1 MTVSAYMQ
9 TDSVINLRKITAAA
23 ESAPGRQRFAHSP
36 NSQHAAAN
44 RAICWALTP
53 NKSPHTPHT
62 HTRTAQRQAQPR
74 HASGRHSKTRR
85 RWRRLR
91 HTHPQRMHTR
101 ARAHTC
107 ARTQTP
113 CTAARLHR
121 APLLSAVVKPPG
133 FLARARARRPT
144 CRLRGQHSAR
154 GRTSTPR
161 RWRPSSRASRWRW
174 R

>member
-91 HTHPQRMHTR
+91 HTHPQPCTHARTHV
-101 ARAHTC
+101 RAHTNTVHGG
-107 ARTQTP
+107 APTP
-113 CTAARLHR
+113 R
-121 APLLSAVVKPPG
+121 ASAIRRG
-133 FLARARARRPT
+133 QASRFLARARARRPT